1 MMNIRNVTTT
11 CSLLFTLLSASALLA
26 QQDYP
31 TGQEQGAKE
40 SASGSG
46 SQSAETSS
54 DSKSGIKVAELKDK
68 VLINEKGEK
77 IANVSDIVR
86 GKDDDRLQAVVEVS
100 GYYGMSRQEIVLPL
114 NELEIK
120 GGQFVAPDAV
130 STEEQL
136 KTRPEYDAA
145 EYEAQSDDQQIE
157 RSEFAAFE
165 SGDVSDQP
173 GRPGATGQGQDATM
187 SQ

>member
-11 CSLLFTLLSASALLA
+11 CSLLFTLLSAPALLA

-31 TGQEQGAKE
+31 TRQEQGAKE

-54 DSKSGIKVAELKDK
+54 DAKSGIKVAELKDK

-86 GKDDDRLQAVVEVS
+86 GKEHDRLQ
-100 GYYGMSRQEIVLPL
+100 VL
-114 NELEIK
+114 
-120 GGQFVAPDAV
+120 
-130 STEEQL
+130 L
-136 KTRPEYDAA
+136 KL
-145 EYEAQSDDQQIE
+145 
-157 RSEFAAFE
+157 
-165 SGDVSDQP
+165 P
-173 GRPGATGQGQDATM
+173 GTTA
-187 SQ
+187 